1 MRIFHLKPLRQLT
14 DEQLMARAKVG
25 NDAAF
30 EELYHHFARRLK
42 GFFFLQLGGDE
53 ELAADATHD
62 VFLRAYEARNRYQ
75 EGKSVSTWLFTIAYN
90 ICRNHYRSNAYET
103 QLSAM
108 LDAEPISEEQIEVQ
122 LDAAALDDALAQVL
136 SVVVLGDAILGKP
149 VDENDAKNMLR
160 ALSGNTHRVVTG
172 VCITSADKQRK
183 FSVVS
188 EVTFKV
194 LSDTEIDYYVNRY
207 RPFDK
212 AGAYGIQEWI
222 GYVGVTSLKGSY
234 FNVMGLPVQRIYEE
248 LIHEFDVVVK

>member
-14 DEQLMARAKVG
+14 DEQLMARVKVG

-30 EELYHHFARRLK
+30 EELYRRFARRLK

-103 QLSAM
+103 QLLAT
-108 LDAEPISEEQIEVQ
+108 LDAEPISDEQIEVQ

-136 SVVVLGDAILGKP
+136 SELPPPLHQ
-149 VDENDAKNMLR
+149 L
-160 ALSGNTHRVVTG
+160 
-172 VCITSADKQRK
+172 
-183 FSVVS
+183 FS
-188 EVTFKV
+188 
-194 LSDTEIDYYVNRY
+194 LHY
-207 RPFDK
+207 
-212 AGAYGIQEWI
+212 Q
-222 GYVGVTSLKGSY
+222 
-234 FNVMGLPVQRIYEE
+234 EE
-248 LIHEFDVVVK
+248 LTIPQVAEIVGIPEGTVKSRLHKTMNIIRKKLKRYEHH

>member
-14 DEQLMARAKVG
+14 DEQLMARAKAG

-30 EELYHHFARRLK
+30 EELYHRFARRLK

-103 QLSAM
+103 QLSAT
-108 LDAEPISEEQIEVQ
+108 LDAEPISDEQIEVQ

-136 SVVVLGDAILGKP
+136 SELPPPLHQLFSLHYQEELTIPQVAEIVGIPEGTVKSRLHKTMNI
-149 VDENDAKNMLR
+149 
-160 ALSGNTHRVVTG
+160 
-172 VCITSADKQRK
+172 IRK
-183 FSVVS
+183 
-188 EVTFKV
+188 K
-194 LSDTEIDYYVNRY
+194 
-207 RPFDK
+207 
-212 AGAYGIQEWI
+212 
-222 GYVGVTSLKGSY
+222 LK
-234 FNVMGLPVQRIYEE
+234 IYE
-248 LIHEFDVVVK
+248 HH